1 MTMTDEREDLRTK
14 RTPDSRIQYG
24 QLERADEGEPA
35 PYDVAPPGTPEDK
48 IIKKGERERPGPTA
62 DELEADTTQGDGL
75 PRTNEADRQ
84 GGATLRR
91 GNSAPSREGDLGGHE
106 LQRQNNQQ
114 YTPDSERESGDR

>member
-24 QLERADEGEPA
+24 QLERDDEGEPA

-75 PRTNEADRQ
+75 PQTNEADRQ
-84 GGATLRR
+84 GGATFRR
-91 GNSAPSREGDLGGHE
+91 GDPAPSGEGDLGGHE

-114 YTPDSERESGDR
+114 HTPDSERESGDR